1 MLTNTQ
7 LETLTTL
14 LANIRYAARNHET
27 VVIGGGEFTPKELTE
42 AQAAVVQLLKQ
53 TGHVD

>member
-14 LANIRYAARNHET
+14 LANIRHAARNRET
-27 VVIGGGEFTPKELTE
+27 VVIGGGEFTPKELSE

-53 TGHVD
+53 TGHVQ